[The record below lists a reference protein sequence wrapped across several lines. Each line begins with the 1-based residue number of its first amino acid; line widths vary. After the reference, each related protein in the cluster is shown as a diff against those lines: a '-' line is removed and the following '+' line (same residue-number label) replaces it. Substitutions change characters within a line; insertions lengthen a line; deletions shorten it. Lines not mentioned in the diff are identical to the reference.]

1 MPVMAG
7 MRINTK
13 SEKTK
18 VARGGVME
26 FLLANH
32 PLDCPICD
40 QGGECDL
47 QDISE
52 VYGYR
57 QSRFF
62 EFKRGVEDKNFGPL
76 VKTTMTRC
84 IHCTRCVRFSEE
96 VAGDFNLG
104 TTGRGRGTEIGTY
117 IENLLTHELS
127 ANVVDL
133 CPVGAL
139 TNLPYAFKARPWELK
154 QTPSID
160 LFEPIIPVIQIDSR
174 GAEVMRILPR
184 IHEEVNEEWISDKSR
199 FAFDGVKRQRL
210 NVPMERDSKGNYV
223 DLKWEDALEKAA
235 EIIGSCDPKDIAVM
249 IGDQTDCETITVFR
263 DLMHRLDVE
272 NLEFKSDGLKVDP
285 SLRSGFLM
293 NSRLRGVEDA
303 DLLLL
308 IGTNPKTESPVF
320 NARIRKAVVKNNLQ
334 VGLIGSSYDLTYEY
348 DHLGTSPK
356 TIIDLL
362 DGKHPFSA
370 RISNVKL

>member
-235 EIIGSCDPKDIAVM
+235 EVIGSCDPKDIAVM